1 MTKLIL
7 STDFT
12 EKYAAKLLR
21 GILKYSHQTEPWVI
35 CRMPPS
41 FRKTYG
47 IPRVVEWARNWEAD
61 AIIAQFE
68 PDDEVSLFRKAGIIA
83 IAQDYKQRFTEIPNI
98 TSDYTAAGRKA
109 AEFYYIKGF
118 QHFAYY
124 GYENVI
130 WSDERG
136 RGFRDY
142 LTENG
147 ISDTCIFEFR
157 KQSLDELWHY
167 QSQPLKE
174 WLSSLPKPVA
184 IFACDDT
191 RANIIIEL
199 CNTMSLRVPIDVA
212 VLGVDNDDIT
222 CQLSYPELSSMDLDV
237 EKAGYETAEL
247 IMRMKEDPG
256 AKPYDIIV
264 HDTGIIERTSTDIFA
279 TTNPHVLKA
288 LWFIH
293 TNISHPICVGDVVA
307 QVSVSRRLLEQEFRK
322 ETSVT
327 IYEYISKLRMEKLA
341 QLLLT
346 TDEPLDMLAV
356 MVGLSD
362 AKNLARQFKAYKGTT
377 PLEYRKKFKI

>member
-12 EKYAAKLLR
+12 ETYATKLLR

-47 IPRVVEWARNWEAD
+47 IPKVVEWAKNWDAD

-68 PDDEVSLFRKAGIIA
+68 PDDEVSLFKEAGIIA

-98 TSDYTAAGRKA
+98 TSNYTASGRKA
-109 AEFYYIKGF
+109 AEFYFIKGF
-118 QHFAYY
+118 KHFAYY
-124 GYENVI
+124 GYEDVI

-136 RGFRDY
+136 KGFRDY

-147 ISDTCIFEFR
+147 ISDKYIFEFK

-167 QSQPLKE
+167 ESQPLKE
-174 WLSSLPKPVA
+174 WLSALPKPVA

-199 CNTMSLRVPIDVA
+199 CNTMSQRVPVDVA
-212 VLGVDNDDIT
+212 VLGVDNDDLT
-222 CQLSYPELSSMDLDV
+222 CRLSYPELSSMDLDV
-237 EKAGYETAEL
+237 EKAGYETADL
-247 IMRMKEDPG
+247 IMKMKEHWDM
-256 AKPYDIIV
+256 KPNDIIV
-264 HDTGIIERTSTDIFA
+264 HDTGITERTSTDIFA
-279 TTNPHVLKA
+279 TTNPNVLKA
-288 LWFIH
+288 LWYIH

-307 QVSVSRRLLEQEFRK
+307 QVSVSRRLLEQEFRE

-327 IYEYISKLRMEKLA
+327 IYDYISKLRMEKLA

-346 TDEPLDMLAV
+346 TNEPLDMLAV
-356 MVGLSD
+356 MVGLND
-362 AKNLARQFKAYKGTT
+362 AKNLARQFKAYKGMT
-377 PLEYRKKFKI
+377 PLEYKKKYKI